1 MNHQVGHCLATML
14 SWVAAFLHETDTP
27 ASMNYSR
34 SLVSTYHS
42 HHPLLVCHP
51 GEELVGREELSQI
64 EDLYQMLFVR
74 EDSQLDT

>member
-14 SWVAAFLHETDTP
+14 SWVEVFLHETDTP

-34 SLVSTYHS
+34 PPVSTYHS
-42 HHPLLVCHP
+42 HYPLLVCHP
-51 GEELVGREELSQI
+51 GGELVVREELSQI